1 MIWLFVLC
9 QTLTSAS
16 AVAPPL
22 DLAALETQALARH
35 PAIARAAA
43 DVDAARGRAAQMG
56 VWTNPVIGGSA
67 EELRPRESPSGSFA
81 GFVQQT
87 IPLGGKL
94 SAARALGNRDVEVAE
109 AALVS
114 ARQRVVASVR
124 EHYYSVLVADE
135 RMAVTT
141 RLRDLA
147 AESAVIAKQL
157 FNVGMADQPDVLT
170 SEAEAARARA
180 DLAAVTARR
189 ASAWQQLASVVAD
202 PSLKPQPLTAKVSD
216 ALPLIDR
223 DAALAGVLS
232 ESGMLKEAARATASA
247 RAGVD
252 LERRVT
258 RPDLFIRA
266 DAGRNREFSGGRA
279 IGPQFGVEAGISIPL
294 FNRNR
299 GGIAAATARVV
310 SADAFV
316 EDVRLDLAG
325 RFAGVFAEYEGART
339 TVETYRADVLPRV
352 ERAYELQLAKYRE
365 MAAAY
370 PAVLQ
375 AQRTLFQMT
384 EQYLEAIDRAWM
396 ASSALRSALAIR

>member
-1 MIWLFVLC
+1 MLL
-9 QTLTSAS
+9 QTLTSS
-16 AVAPPL
+16 APAAPPL
-22 DLAALETQALARH
+22 DLAALEAQALARH

-43 DVDAARGRAAQMG
+43 DVDAARGRASQMG
-56 VWTNPVIGGSA
+56 AWSNPVIGGSA
-67 EELRPRESPSGSFA
+67 EELRPRESPSGSFG

-94 SAARALGNRDVEVAE
+94 SSARALGNRDVEVAE

-114 ARQRVVASVR
+114 ARQMVLASVR
-124 EHYYSVLVADE
+124 ERYYRVLVADE
-135 RMAVTT
+135 RVAVTT
-141 RLRDLA
+141 RLSDLA
-147 AESAVIAKQL
+147 AETAVIAKQL
-157 FNVGMADQPDVLT
+157 FNVGIADQPDVLT

-180 DLAAVTARR
+180 DLSVVSVRR
-189 ASAWQQLASVVAD
+189 VSAWQQLASAVAD
-202 PSLKPQPLTAKVSD
+202 PSLKPQTLTAKISD
-216 ALPLIDR
+216 ALRPFDR
-223 DAALAGVLS
+223 DVALASVLA
-232 ESGMLKEAARATASA
+232 ESGMLQEAARASASA
-247 RAGVD
+247 KAAVD
-252 LERRVT
+252 VERRVT
-258 RPDLFIRA
+258 RPDLFVRA
-266 DAGRNREFSGGRA
+266 DAGRNRELNGGRA

-316 EDVRLDLAG
+316 EDVRLHLAD
-325 RFAGVFAEYEGART
+325 RFATVFAEYEGART

-352 ERAYELQLAKYRE
+352 ERAFELQLAKYRE

-375 AQRTLFQMT
+375 AQRTLFEMT
-384 EQYLEAIDRAWM
+384 EQYLDAVDRAWM